1 MGSAHFPN
9 RSDSRRF
16 TAVVRGYRC
25 RNPLRCKPNRLYPPS
40 EASEKPTLRRLASL
54 LLLACGGHYRLW
66 GHSRHG
72 GIHGMGA
79 FTMRQG
85 RTVLTM
91 CMAVVV
97 VLLGLLTPDVSQATL
112 TGTCGP
118 LTSEPTQLGFWQTS
132 LTISESLLTISF
144 TNPSPAANAVYIVAD
159 AFNLPSGV

>member
-40 EASEKPTLRRLASL
+40 EASEKPTRRRLASL
-54 LLLACGGHYRLW
+54 LL
-66 GHSRHG
+66 SRVWRALPA
-72 GIHGMGA
+72 MGA

-91 CMAVVV
+91 GMAGVVV
-97 VLLGLLTPDVSQATL
+97 FLGLLAPGVGQATL
-112 TGTCGP
+112 TGDLGP
-118 LTSEPTQLGFWQTS
+118 LT
-132 LTISESLLTISF
+132 
-144 TNPSPAANAVYIVAD
+144 
-159 AFNLPSGV
+159 